1 MFHVTIQFSNES
13 TAFMRNLFLS
23 AAICSILA
31 GCSVTSPIAREDE
44 SESGFEGAIVDGDK
58 TVLSDDPTHSV
69 RYRIFHK
76 AATGFVP
83 LTAIRHSAE
92 KRATEFCSKDNKI
105 LKLLEEKSATIAS
118 GWPSWPRIEYI
129 FVCLDKQ
136 LDHSPAQDD
145 PSTRLREL
153 KKLFDDGT
161 ITQDEFDDQKKKI
174 LQRF

>member
-1 MFHVTIQFSNES
+1 MNENGL
-13 TAFMRNLFLS
+13 MRNLFLS
-23 AAICSILA
+23 TALCGILA
-31 GCSVTSPIAREDE
+31 GCSVASPIAREDE

-58 TVLSDDPTHSV
+58 IVVSNDPTNSV

-83 LTAIRHSAE
+83 LTAIRHAAE
-92 KRATEFCSKDNKI
+92 KRATEFCSKDNKT
-105 LKLLEEKSATIAS
+105 LKILEEKSATIAS

-136 LDHSPAQDD
+136 LDHSPAQD
-145 PSTRLREL
+145 PSTKLREL